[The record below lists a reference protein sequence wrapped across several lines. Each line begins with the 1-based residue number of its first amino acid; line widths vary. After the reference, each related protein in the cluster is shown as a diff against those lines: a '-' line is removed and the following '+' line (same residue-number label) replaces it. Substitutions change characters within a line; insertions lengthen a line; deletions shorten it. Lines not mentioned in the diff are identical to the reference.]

1 VRNESAGNPAS
12 GNKGHPLRF
21 CLWLLI
27 ALFVGVTWKFERGAA
42 FLFLPYILWV
52 SFAAALNYTV

>member
-1 VRNESAGNPAS
+1 
-12 GNKGHPLRF
+12 
-21 CLWLLI
+21 LWLLI